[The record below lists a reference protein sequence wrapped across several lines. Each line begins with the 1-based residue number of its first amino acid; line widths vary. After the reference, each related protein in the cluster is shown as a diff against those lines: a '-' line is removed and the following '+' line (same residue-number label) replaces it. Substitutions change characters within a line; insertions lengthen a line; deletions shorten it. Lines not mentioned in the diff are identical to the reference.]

1 MAIMRFGKVQL
12 RIMRV
17 LWDKGRANAREITDE
32 LNKIDPIAHSTVQTL
47 LRKLEEKGAVDH
59 DIENRTFIFFPL
71 VDSENV
77 TNHAF
82 REFVDR
88 VFMGSSLGLVSYL
101 LRSDE
106 ISSEDMKRI
115 KDMIKRDEN

>member
-1 MAIMRFGKVQL
+1 MATMRFGKVQL

-71 VDSENV
+71 VNSENV
-77 TNHAF
+77 TRHAF

-88 VFMGSSLGLVSYL
+88 VFLGSPSGLVSYL
-101 LRSDE
+101 LRSEEIPRDE
-106 ISSEDMKRI
+106 MKRI
-115 KDMIKRDEN
+115 KEMIEKEEK